1 MAPTRSKL
9 PELSKG
15 GRGEK
20 PSAANPMTHT
30 VEKIGGTCMSR
41 ASELVGTLFL
51 GNRTSGTVY
60 GRVFVVSAF
69 GGVTNMLLEHKKTGS
84 PGVYARFA
92 SDDAG
97 AGWQDALR
105 DTAGR
110 MTEIHTAILAH
121 SADRERADAFV
132 RDRIEGAR
140 ACLMDLQRLGSYG
153 HFRISQQMLTVRE
166 LLSGLGEAHSAF
178 VTTLLLQ
185 RHKVNARFVDLTGWR
200 DSNNPT
206 LAQRLEQAMTDIN
219 LSNELPIVTG
229 YAQCEEGL
237 MREYDRGYSEVVFAH
252 LAAQTRAREAIIHK
266 EFHLSSADP
275 KIVGVDA
282 TVKIGRTSYDVAD
295 QLSNLGMEAIHP
307 NAARV
312 LRRADVPLRV
322 KHAFE
327 PQDPGTLIGP
337 EGGEPGRVEMVT
349 GLDVHAFELHE
360 PDMVGVKGYDACA
373 LEALERHK
381 LWIVSKQSNAN
392 TITHYLDG
400 SLKAIKRAETDI
412 LKQFPNATITAQP
425 LSIVSVIGSD
435 LKDVS
440 VLVRGL
446 QALSDAGIPVQA
458 AQQGLRRVE
467 VQFVV
472 PRDDQAK
479 SIKTLHACFVTT
491 PTMTRK
497 AAA

>member
-1 MAPTRSKL
+1 
-9 PELSKG
+9 
-15 GRGEK
+15 
-20 PSAANPMTHT
+20 
-30 VEKIGGTCMSR
+30 MSR
-41 ASELVGTLFL
+41 APELVDTLFL
-51 GNRTSGTVY
+51 GNRKPSEIY

-69 GGVTNMLLEHKKTGS
+69 GGITNLLLEHKKTGS
-84 PGVYARFA
+84 PGIYARFA
-92 SDDAG
+92 TDDTG

-105 DTAGR
+105 DTAAR
-110 MTEIHTAILAH
+110 MCDLHGSILES

-153 HFRISQQMLTVRE
+153 HFRISQQMMTVRE

-185 RHKVNARFVDLTGWR
+185 RHNVNARFVDLTGWR
-200 DSNNPT
+200 DSTNPI
-206 LAQRLEQAMTDIN
+206 LADRLQRTMAEIDLD
-219 LSNELPIVTG
+219 SELPIVTG

-237 MREYDRGYSEVVFAH
+237 MKEYDRGYSEVVFAH
-252 LAAQTRAREAIIHK
+252 LAALTGAQEAIIHK

-349 GLDVHAFELHE
+349 GLDVQAFELHE

-373 LEALERHK
+373 LEALARHK

-400 SLKAIKRAETDI
+400 SLKAMKRAESEI
-412 LKQFPNATITAQP
+412 LDRFPNATISSRP
-425 LSIVSVIGSD
+425 LSMVSVIGSD
-435 LKDVS
+435 LGDIA
-440 VLVRGL
+440 VLIRGL
-446 QALSDAGIPVQA
+446 QALAEAGVPVQA

-467 VQFVV
+467 VQFLV
-472 PRDDQAK
+472 PRKDLAK
-479 SIKTLHACFVTT
+479 SIETLHSCFVSASS
-491 PTMTRK
+491 PAAR